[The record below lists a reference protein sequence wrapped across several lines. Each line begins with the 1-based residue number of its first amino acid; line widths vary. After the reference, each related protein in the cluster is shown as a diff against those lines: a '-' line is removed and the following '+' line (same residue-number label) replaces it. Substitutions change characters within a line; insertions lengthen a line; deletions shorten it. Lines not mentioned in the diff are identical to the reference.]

1 MSSSTLV
8 QAPKVGLGSSNS
20 SLHEYW
26 AQRLTA
32 LSLEM
37 QFQVP
42 SRLTMRFSTPVLGTA
57 APAFPFALDTE
68 VSVTF
73 PVEREGGGASFV
85 KPSGSLFVTE
95 IGAEREGDT
104 HGEFVVVAHDASFRL
119 TRRHQ
124 VATYTEV
131 AASAI
136 AQTVAQGA
144 GLSIGTVDSTGDAL
158 PYLLQSDT
166 DFGFITTLARRYGF
180 DWWVDGETFH
190 FCKPKA
196 SPSVVPVSVT
206 DDLIRFSVS
215 TSAVASPEVT
225 VNGWDRE
232 RQETVTGSATP
243 SALPANEVPGVS
255 DAKNGSPRATTLTTS
270 TVRTASQG
278 EAEAVAKAIVQSQ
291 MASAVSAQGE
301 LAGSPDIVPG
311 VIVEVT
317 GEHLGGTY
325 HVTQVEHR
333 YSAAG
338 YITRFT
344 AGDRVPTGL
353 ADLLGSGSLSEH
365 LGAYSGLPA
374 LLPAVVTQ
382 IGTGENL
389 GRVKVKFPF
398 LSDEDDSHW
407 ARVLSAGGGP
417 ERGFWFLPEIN
428 DEVLIAFEGGD
439 TRFPVVMGG
448 LYGRVNTP
456 EDQLINDG
464 KISSRSVRSRL
475 GHYMDFVDGTSAD
488 KRSITLGLGRD
499 GKPGTDY
506 TLRIG
511 EDRFDIEVP
520 EGKPIAIKA
529 GAAQITFTD
538 QTTIEVRADAI
549 TVKADKDLVL
559 EGKDV
564 KMKGMTS
571 VTIEQGPNK
580 FEMGSGGVKVE
591 GKPRAAFKGG
601 PMPGG
606 TAIG

>member
-8 QAPKVGLGSSNS
+8 QAPKVGLGSANN

-26 AQRLTA
+26 AQRMTS
-32 LSLEM
+32 LSVEM

-42 SRLTMRFSTPVLGTA
+42 TRLTMRFSTPVLGTA

-119 TRRHQ
+119 TRRHR

-131 AASAI
+131 SASSIARGVAAD
-136 AQTVAQGA
+136 A

-158 PYLLQSDT
+158 PYVLQSDT
-166 DFGFITTLARRYGF
+166 DFGFITTLARRHGF

-190 FCKPKA
+190 FRKPQS
-196 SPSVVPVSVT
+196 SPPVVPVSVT

-215 TSAVASPEVT
+215 TTAVASPEVK
-225 VNGWDRE
+225 VNGWDRD
-232 RQETVTGSATP
+232 RQEKVSGSASP

-255 DAKNGSPRATTLTTS
+255 DAKNGTPKATTLTTS
-270 TVRTASQG
+270 SVRTASQG
-278 EAEAVAKAIVQSQ
+278 EAEAVAKAIVTSQ

-301 LAGSPDIVPG
+301 LTGAPDIVPG
-311 VIVEVT
+311 VIVEVS
-317 GEHLGGTY
+317 GEHLGGKY

-333 YSAAG
+333 YSPAG
-338 YITRFT
+338 YLTRFT

-353 ADLLGSGSLSEH
+353 ADLLGSGSLAEH

-374 LLPAVVTQ
+374 LLPAMVTQ

-398 LSDEDDSHW
+398 LSDDDDSHW

-417 ERGFWFLPEIN
+417 ERGFWFLPEID

-475 GHYMDFVDGTSAD
+475 GHYMDFVDGTSED
-488 KRSITLGLGRD
+488 KRSITLGLGKN

-538 QTTIEVRADAI
+538 KKSIEVRADAI
-549 TVKADKDLVL
+549 TVKADNDLVL

-564 KMKGMTS
+564 KVKGTAS
-571 VTIEQGPNK
+571 VSIEQGGNK
-580 FEMGSGGVKVE
+580 VALGSGGLEAK
-591 GKPRAAFKGG
+591 GTPTTSIKGG
-601 PMPGG
+601 PQVS
-606 TAIG
+606 IG